1 MHEAENVY
9 DPGGEMH
16 HEDNRL
22 TYAQISEVPC
32 FLAGTSVMTEQ
43 GMVPVD
49 WLRPGDRLL
58 TRDRGFQSLL
68 WVGRFELGQ
77 AGKVLP
83 PESRPVEI
91 EAGALGGGQPS
102 ANLCVSPQHR
112 LLLQHA
118 QLQLCFGHEAMFCA
132 ADFLTGWPGVNRP
145 ERRGPLIY
153 YHLLLPHHAAV
164 LSDGQWTES
173 LFLGDQMEEI
183 VPPTE
188 RAELRRRAGAA
199 GLGHEVTAYPCLRR
213 WEVALLTPPQ
223 VAVAHHGSVAH
234 LGRGAASPGLT
245 RAGPRR
251 SRGRAAYQRPS
262 AASSSSF
269 ASTHSAPASV
279 ISFFQ
284 NGARDFR

>member
-1 MHEAENVY
+1 MPYIYSPDALIYDSLSNTWSLRPDYDPQLHRVEVTFSDGDELLGGDHINDEIGADSDQTAEIRDMNGALITSGRVY
-9 DPGGEMH
+9 DEETYAVQRPDNTSFRIDRLEIGGQHVGFVTTDVLEPDVNYPQISTADVCAD
-16 HEDNRL
+16 EGDNRL
-22 TYAQISEVPC
+22 AYSQITPVPC

-77 AGKVLP
+77 AGKALP

-102 ANLCVSPQHR
+102 ANLRVSPQHR

-145 ERRGPLIY
+145 ERRGPLI
-153 YHLLLPHHAAV
+153 
-164 LSDGQWTES
+164 
-173 LFLGDQMEEI
+173 
-183 VPPTE
+183 
-188 RAELRRRAGAA
+188 
-199 GLGHEVTAYPCLRR
+199 
-213 WEVALLTPPQ
+213 
-223 VAVAHHGSVAH
+223 
-234 LGRGAASPGLT
+234 
-245 RAGPRR
+245 
-251 SRGRAAYQRPS
+251 
-262 AASSSSF
+262 
-269 ASTHSAPASV
+269 
-279 ISFFQ
+279 
-284 NGARDFR
+284 

>member
-1 MHEAENVY
+1 MPYIYSPDALIYDSVVNTWTLRPDYDPMIHRVEITFSDNDATLGGDQVNDEIGSDTDQTAEIRDPNGTLITSGQVYDEETYKVLRPDNTMFRIDRLEIGGQHVGFVTTDLLEPGVSYPMHEAENVY
-9 DPGGEMH
+9 DPGGEMYY
-16 HEDNRL
+16 EDNRL

-49 WLRPGDRLL
+49 WLRPGDSLL

-153 YHLLLPHHAAV
+153 YHLLLAHHAAV
-164 LSDGQWTES
+164 LSDGQ
-173 LFLGDQMEEI
+173 
-183 VPPTE
+183 
-188 RAELRRRAGAA
+188 
-199 GLGHEVTAYPCLRR
+199 
-213 WEVALLTPPQ
+213 
-223 VAVAHHGSVAH
+223 
-234 LGRGAASPGLT
+234 
-245 RAGPRR
+245 
-251 SRGRAAYQRPS
+251 
-262 AASSSSF
+262 
-269 ASTHSAPASV
+269 
-279 ISFFQ
+279 
-284 NGARDFR
+284 